1 MATCSRWHT
10 IAGCLVN
17 AFIKF
22 FERALNAGFEDQPR
36 ILGNAVIVIDHFLE
50 NVVFPLHAKHF
61 RTKLQMSGWDIP
73 LYNDNQTSPSS
84 DDTGNIGNRRGSSHL
99 VLDIQS
105 RRVPT
110 KASTQDNQHVISFLY
125 LQRYNEVG
133 HIVPIDDITEP
144 KRHEAELSQSLTLGL
159 NQIKDHTVQAIMRL

>member
-1 MATCSRWHT
+1 
-10 IAGCLVN
+10 
-17 AFIKF
+17 
-22 FERALNAGFEDQPR
+22 
-36 ILGNAVIVIDHFLE
+36 
-50 NVVFPLHAKHF
+50 
-61 RTKLQMSGWDIP
+61 MSGWDIP

-133 HIVPIDDITEP
+133 HIVPMDDITEP

-159 NQIKDHTVQAIMRL
+159 NQTKDHTVQGIYLFCSLYYLYLVLLRTSSNASSLAIIRL